1 MAAFGSGSPR
11 RFQRLAMT
19 CFVGKTSLRGERSPT
34 KQSSAA
40 GAKIFAIHAAAGSDK
55 KRSNPA

>member
-40 GAKIFAIHAAAGSDK
+40 GAKNGRDPHRRVRNS
-55 KRSNPA
+55 

>member
-19 CFVGKTSLRGERSPT
+19 CFVGKTSLRGERSPK

-40 GAKIFAIHAAAGSDK
+40 GAKIFAIHAAAGSD
-55 KRSNPA
+55 